1 MTLGSM
7 EGMGA
12 ATVRGEPTP
21 FVAILKY
28 DWTVPPLH
36 ANKKWKHWA
45 PKASMVKTV
54 RRATQLLAARI
65 PDLGKC
71 EVTLTWIVT
80 DRRVRDV
87 DNLWPL
93 VKACCDGLVDAGV
106 AKDDR
111 PEFMVKP
118 APIILWVPKAEGPA
132 RFELKVERIS

>member
-1 MTLGSM
+1 MIGTDS
-7 EGMGA
+7 GMMPA
-12 ATVRGEPTP
+12 ASQGQPTE
-21 FVAILKY
+21 FVAVLHF

-36 ANKKWKHWA
+36 ANKKWNHWA
-45 PKASMVKTV
+45 PKAAMVKSV
-54 RRATQLLAARI
+54 RLATKLQAHRI

-80 DRRVRDV
+80 DHRVRDV

-93 VKACCDGLVDAGV
+93 VKACCDGLVDAEV

-118 APIILWVPKAEGPA
+118 APIIRWVPKSEGPA
-132 RFELKVERIS
+132 RFELRVERIA